1 VVPVPIKSRCMPT
14 INCSQCGLLL
24 SSEGSPPP
32 AEGSP
37 CPQCGSTR
45 RNYILLTGTAELRIV
60 AAPATLLVIDY
71 PRALLGEAED
81 LINRGKYGIAIVV
94 AHIAC
99 EVAVQRALSA
109 AFAKRVNR

>member
-1 VVPVPIKSRCMPT
+1 
-14 INCSQCGLLL
+14 
-24 SSEGSPPP
+24 
-32 AEGSP
+32 
-37 CPQCGSTR
+37 
-45 RNYILLTGTAELRIV
+45 
-60 AAPATLLVIDY
+60 
-71 PRALLGEAED
+71 LLGEAED

>member
-60 AAPATLLVIDY
+60 Y